1 MNINVEVVKITT
13 QETVHNENNS
23 VQEKDVTQTIM
34 EEVSLV
40 RKVSFILCAINLT
53 RHLSW

>member
-1 MNINVEVVKITT
+1 MVKITT
-13 QETVHNENNS
+13 EETVHNKNNS